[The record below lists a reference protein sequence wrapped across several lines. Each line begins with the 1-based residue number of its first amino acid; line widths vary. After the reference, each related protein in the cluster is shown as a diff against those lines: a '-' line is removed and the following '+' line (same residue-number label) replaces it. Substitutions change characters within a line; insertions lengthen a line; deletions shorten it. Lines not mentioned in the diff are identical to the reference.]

1 MSKLVAYLRVSTDE
15 QGDSGLGLEAQA
27 AAIKV
32 YCAAQGHELAGM
44 VREIESARGKRPIL
58 DDVLAHIEQGTY
70 DGLIVAKLDRLSRS
84 VVQANEIHD
93 RLDKTGAAL
102 IALDLNVDTSTAV
115 GRMMMNVLATVAQWE
130 RDTIGERTRSA
141 LRAKAARGEPV
152 GRKRVIPDE
161 VRALAQE
168 LRREG
173 CTYSQINERL
183 LEAGHLPPNGVRR
196 WQLSTIQ
203 RLLSQPV
210 RETVP
215 PTLP

>member
-1 MSKLVAYLRVSTDE
+1 MSKLLAYVRVSTDE

-32 YCAAQGHELAGM
+32 YCDAQGHELYGLL
-44 VREIESARGKRPIL
+44 REVESAKGKRP
-58 DDVLAHIEQGTY
+58 VLEEGLQSIERGEY
-70 DGLIVAKLDRLSRS
+70 DGLIVSKLDRLSRS

-93 RLDKTGAAL
+93 RLDKAGAAL

-141 LRAKAARGEPV
+141 LRAKVARGEPV

-161 VRALAQE
+161 VRLLAQD
-168 LRREG
+168 LRRQG
-173 CTYSQINERL
+173 LTYSEINTAL
-183 LEAGHLPPNGVRR
+183 LEAGHVPPNGVRR

-210 RETVP
+210 REPAGT
-215 PTLP
+215 